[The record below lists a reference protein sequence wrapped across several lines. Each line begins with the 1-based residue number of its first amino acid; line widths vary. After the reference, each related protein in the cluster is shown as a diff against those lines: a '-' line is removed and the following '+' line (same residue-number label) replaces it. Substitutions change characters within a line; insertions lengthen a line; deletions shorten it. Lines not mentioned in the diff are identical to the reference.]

1 MTTQIPGNENNPAAV
16 VPVLRFRQALE
27 KVRAEVAQLTPSELS
42 SINLEIPSAIITVR
56 GCVPELQALR
66 PRIVTELPAVDLVQ
80 FDNVETYALALTQAH
95 SQFLS
100 ASQPPVP
107 IAELTEKLKLA
118 RELFL
123 SDVSALARRQLL
135 DGTRLDELKGATG
148 PKNIATDVLMLA
160 AMLRDNWDAIAG
172 KTGVKLSELDE
183 VEQMADS
190 LTNALGIKEQ
200 GPSRSSAVSDQ
211 RQRVYTLFLRAY
223 NQARRIVIFLRW
235 DEGDADTIAPSLYA
249 GRRGKPSNGD
259 NTGADVP
266 AAPGTAPAP
275 VNDATHP
282 DTPAAPGAPAGAM
295 PVISPAMSTN
305 GPFVR

>member
-27 KVRAEVAQLTPSELS
+27 KVRAEAAQLTPSELS

-160 AMLRDNWDAIAG
+160 AMLRDNWDAIVG

-190 LTNALGIKEQ
+190 PTNALGIKEQ

-211 RQRVYTLFLRAY
+211 RQRVHTVSQGLQSGASHRDL
-223 NQARRIVIFLRW
+223 
-235 DEGDADTIAPSLYA
+235 PSV
-249 GRRGKPSNGD
+249 GRRRRRYHRAVSLRR
-259 NTGADVP
+259 
-266 AAPGTAPAP
+266 
-275 VNDATHP
+275 
-282 DTPAAPGAPAGAM
+282 
-295 PVISPAMSTN
+295 SPRKAEQRRQHQGRRPCDSWH
-305 GPFVR
+305 RARARQ